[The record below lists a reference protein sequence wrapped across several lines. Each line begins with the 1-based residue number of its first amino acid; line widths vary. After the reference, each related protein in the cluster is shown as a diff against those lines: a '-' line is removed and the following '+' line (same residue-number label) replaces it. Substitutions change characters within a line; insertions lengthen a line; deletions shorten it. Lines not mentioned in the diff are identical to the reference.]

1 MAIRERRCGPLE
13 VTRFTIQGRAP
24 RHNVQMQTFDL
35 QTGGFTRFELF
46 TAAAAIWLGLGFVSL
61 FLEADQIVADVH
73 ARISQAVADS
83 PLLWYAVEVDGQ
95 QVVLHGVAQS
105 DADAAQVLAKARLE
119 PAAANVVSRLLTL
132 PDAARC
138 QSQLDAFSRDA
149 PVRFKAGGE
158 ELEEESFE
166 SLQRMAAVIR
176 QCSHKVEVAAHTGQR
191 GDTSIN
197 QQLSARRADTV
208 ARYLVRSGVT
218 VRQISVVGY
227 GESQPLVAG
236 ETSGQTNER
245 VTFRVAGASA

>member
-1 MAIRERRCGPLE
+1 MAIRWHRGGLPE
-13 VTRFTIQGRAP
+13 VIRFTIRERAP
-24 RHNVQMQTFDL
+24 RHNVRMQTFDL

-46 TAAAAIWLGLGFVSL
+46 TAAAAIWLGLGFISL
-61 FLEADQIVADVH
+61 FLEANHIVADVH
-73 ARISQAVADS
+73 ARVSHAVEDS
-83 PLLWYAVEVDGQ
+83 PLLWFAVEVDGQ

-105 DADAAQVLAKARLE
+105 DTDAVEALARARLE

-138 QSQLDAFSRDA
+138 QHELDAFSRDA

-158 ELEEESFE
+158 ELEDGSFE
-166 SLQRMAAVIR
+166 SLERMAAVIR
-176 QCSHKVEVAAHTGQR
+176 QCSHRVEVASHTGQR
-191 GDTSIN
+191 GDANIN
-197 QQLSARRADTV
+197 QQLSARRADMV